1 MTPTKTLSQILL
13 EMELV
18 SKPQLLEALAVRRDK
33 GGALGRILID
43 LEYVSEKGM
52 LRALAAQVG
61 MELTDLGDLGPMGQA
76 PK

>member
-18 SKPQLLEALAVRRDK
+18 SKPQLLEAMSVRRDK

-43 LEYVSEKGM
+43 LGYVSEAGI
-52 LRALAAQVG
+52 LRAMAAQVG
-61 MELTDLGDLGPMGQA
+61 MELEDLGPLGEA
-76 PK
+76 LE